1 MDREIKFR
9 GKTLKSDKW
18 VYGELKEDG
27 DTSHVNGCRVD
38 PNTVG
43 QYTGVNDKNGN
54 EIYEGDLIPIK
65 CKYRT
70 EVRFVLYDLK
80 EEMFLLEPMAND
92 YEEVLFLPSEEYVV
106 VGNVH
111 EDPEIVLREMA
122 EQRKDRQLNL
132 NPKKVD
138 AFGNIHD
145 NNELIEQ

>member
-1 MDREIKFR
+1 MREIKFR
-9 GKTLKSDKW
+9 GKSLKSDKW
-18 VYGELKEDG
+18 IYGELQEDD

-43 QYTGVNDKNGN
+43 EYTGVNDKNGN

-70 EVRFVLYDLK
+70 EVRFVLYDRK
-80 EEMFLLEPMAND
+80 EEMFLLKPMAND